1 MSRLDFV
8 PPIPELK
15 VDLEAGTLEFTAR
28 PGAHVDQD
36 KLKKAI
42 EDAGY
47 TVEGMEVTAAGASE
61 GQQ

>member
-1 MSRLDFV
+1 MSRLDFA
-8 PPIPELK
+8 PPISEMK

-28 PGAHVDQD
+28 ADTHIDQE

-47 TVEGMEVTAAGASE
+47 KVEGIEVSAEGASE
-61 GQQ
+61 GKP